1 MYSLP
6 AVRLRST
13 GDVIIYIVVLAVFL
27 GIRFLLKK
35 KFPEMS
41 DTKIRLISVGILV
54 VLFFIGIIIF
64 AR

>member
-6 AVRLRST
+6 AVRIRST
-13 GDVIIYIVVLAVFL
+13 SDLLIYIVILALFL

-41 DTKIRLISVGILV
+41 DFKIRSISVGILV
-54 VLFFIGIIIF
+54 VLFFIGIFIF